1 MTIPK
6 VKKIKNAMITE
17 RFSNLMKYVVFKEN
31 HRYNYKIIR
40 LFKNDFYK
48 YFLPKNENGK

>member
-1 MTIPK
+1 
-6 VKKIKNAMITE
+6 MITE